1 MGPGRAAPGLGAVL
15 LSRAAVPGLGAAD
28 FVESFLLAPPFAA
41 GKDSRSRRA
50 TGAST
55 VDDADLTN
63 SPCSLRRSSTC
74 LLVTPSSL
82 ASSCTRALP
91 ATALLTWRPSGLPAT
106 ASDYVRYVLI
116 VVTSR
121 CAHVFCYLFW
131 PVRAALVRAGTR
143 AGDQH
148 FFEVGLVY
156 EQPRTPQRRGECA
169 PTHRGGHT
177 VRRRMQPRTSS
188 RHGLRD
194 IDDDPRSGVALSGD
208 DADQICDS
216 GSLPTSQTHTD
227 RTLRRMILWR
237 IVPPTGSVVVV
248 GRSSVEGAS
257 VRDSRPHSHDHRS
270 V

>member
-1 MGPGRAAPGLGAVL
+1 MAAGAGADCAAAGVGAAVGVGAAGAGFGAAGLGPGRAAPGLGAAV
-15 LSRAAVPGLGAAD
+15 LSRAAEPGLGAAD
-28 FVESFLLAPPFAA
+28 FVESFLLAPPLSA

-63 SPCSLRRSSTC
+63 SPCSFKRSSTC

-131 PVRAALVRAGTR
+131 PHRAALVRALSR
-143 AGDQH
+143 PGDQH

-156 EQPRTPQRRGECA
+156 DQPRTPQCPGKRVASNRG
-169 PTHRGGHT
+169 RHT
-177 VRRRMQPRTSS
+177 VCRRMHPRTSP
-188 RHGLRD
+188 RHGPRD
-194 IDDDPRSGVALSGD
+194 IDDDPRPAVASSCDDSDQVCNADSLS
-208 DADQICDS
+208 
-216 GSLPTSQTHTD
+216 TSQTHTD
-227 RTLRRMILWR
+227 RTLRRKTL
-237 IVPPTGSVVVV
+237 
-248 GRSSVEGAS
+248 
-257 VRDSRPHSHDHRS
+257 
-270 V
+270 

>member
-1 MGPGRAAPGLGAVL
+1 MGPGRAAPGLGAAE
-15 LSRAAVPGLGAAD
+15 LSRAAAPGLGAAD
-28 FVESFLLAPPFAA
+28 FVESFLVAPPLAA

-131 PVRAALVRAGTR
+131 PVRAALVRAASR
-143 AGDQH
+143 AGVQH

-156 EQPRTPQRRGECA
+156 DQSRTPQRPGKRVA
-169 PTHRGGHT
+169 SNRGGHA
-177 VRRRMQPRTSS
+177 VRHRMQPSTSP
-188 RHGLRD
+188 RHGLRGVD
-194 IDDDPRSGVALSGD
+194 RDPRAARAGDDDD
-208 DADQICDS
+208 TDQICDA

-227 RTLRRMILWR
+227 RTLRRMTLGR
-237 IVPPTGSVVVV
+237 IVPRTGPVTTIGSVST
-248 GRSSVEGAS
+248 GGG
-257 VRDSRPHSHDHRS
+257 RPHSRDHRS